1 MKMKT
6 NELDMLREM
15 LQGELNALLER
26 ARLTVGQ
33 LVDEVYIY
41 EADPLDRATEEQAQN
56 ERMRIRDRESRLIA
70 KIRRS
75 LDAMDEGTYGICEIC
90 EEPIGIDRLR
100 ARPVTTY
107 CIDCKT
113 RQEALERLTGT

>member
-90 EEPIGIDRLR
+90 EEPIGFDRLR

>member
-15 LQGELNALLER
+15 LQGELNTLLEK
-26 ARLTVGQ
+26 ARLAVGE

-41 EADPLDRATEEQAQN
+41 AADPLDRATEEQAQN
-56 ERMRIRDRESRLIA
+56 DRMRIRDRESRLIA

-90 EEPIGIDRLR
+90 EEPIGFDRLR

>member
-41 EADPLDRATEEQAQN
+41 AADPLAEPSPDSAVSPDLHDGLQP
-56 ERMRIRDRESRLIA
+56 
-70 KIRRS
+70 S
-75 LDAMDEGTYGICEIC
+75 LGD
-90 EEPIGIDRLR
+90 
-100 ARPVTTY
+100 
-107 CIDCKT
+107 
-113 RQEALERLTGT
+113 

>member
-75 LDAMDEGTYGICEIC
+75 LDAMDEGTYGICESC